1 MASESET
8 LRPPVV
14 LLDANLLYPFH
25 LRNLLI
31 QFGVERLIDVR
42 WTDAIH
48 AEWIDNLVADG
59 RATRERLM
67 QTLDI
72 MRRALPGA
80 EVRGYEHRIA
90 GLVLPDTGDR
100 HILAAAIEA
109 NASVLLTFNLADFP
123 PDALVGHRVVPRHP
137 DDFLCE
143 LHASDPEAV
152 VAGVEAARQNLQ
164 ITSPEMGAYIDALE
178 QQRLVAFA
186 ARLRRQDR
194 QPNLKLSI

>member
-1 MASESET
+1 MVSELGT
-8 LRPPVV
+8 LTPPVV

-48 AEWIDNLVADG
+48 EEWVGNLVADG
-59 RATRERLM
+59 RATRERL
-67 QTLDI
+67 TRTVDI
-72 MRRALPGA
+72 MKRALPGA
-80 EVRGYEHRIA
+80 EVRGYEHRIGA
-90 GLVLPDTGDR
+90 LRLPDAGDR
-100 HILAAAIEA
+100 HVLAAAIEA

-123 PDALVGHRVVPRHP
+123 PEALLVHGVVPRHP

-152 VAGVEAARQNLQ
+152 EAGVDTARQNLR
-164 ITSPEMGAYIDALE
+164 ITNPEMGAYIDALE

-186 ARLRRQDR
+186 TRLRR
-194 QPNLKLSI
+194 

>member
-1 MASESET
+1 MVSEAGT

-25 LRNLLI
+25 LRNLLV
-31 QFGVERLIDVR
+31 QFAVERLIDVR

-48 AEWIDNLVADG
+48 EEWVGNLAAEG
-59 RATRERLM
+59 RVKRERLM
-67 QTLDI
+67 RTLDI

-90 GLVLPDTGDR
+90 GLVLPDAGDR
-100 HILAAAIEA
+100 HVLAAAIEA
-109 NASVLLTFNLADFP
+109 KASILLTFNLADFP
-123 PDALVGHRVVPRHP
+123 PEALVVHGVIPRHP

-152 VAGVEAARQNLQ
+152 EAGVDAARQNLT
-164 ITSPEMGAYIDALE
+164 ITTPEMGAYIDALE

-186 ARLRRQDR
+186 ARLRR
-194 QPNLKLSI
+194 